1 MYILLSNQYV
11 VYILCD
17 LWFEIKE
24 LYAFLDENMI

>member
-1 MYILLSNQYV
+1 MYILLRNQYV
-11 VYILCD
+11 VYILYD